1 MFEPFQ
7 KLSADFHSMGK
18 DGFEA
23 AIRIAE
29 TKGVMNATRSWTVT
43 LAAIPCFL
51 ILFIGIIAVALF
63 IFHTN
68 RKLYN
73 DHSKSKRPPRD
84 RGSKL
89 KGSPRSTLK
98 SSLLARKDA
107 LAKSWRRS

>member
-1 MFEPFQ
+1 
-7 KLSADFHSMGK
+7 
-18 DGFEA
+18 
-23 AIRIAE
+23 
-29 TKGVMNATRSWTVT
+29 VT

-51 ILFIGIIAVALF
+51 LLFIGIIVVALF

-89 KGSPRSTLK
+89 KGSPKRATIHTTTPTARFK
-98 SSLLARKDA
+98 SGGIPPTATTTTMSEGK
-107 LAKSWRRS
+107 AKGQGD